1 MCWSFL
7 PHVRFL
13 ILLTVFELLPKT
25 CNFTICSIFS
35 NSGHVGWCTASP
47 DTILK
52 LDTLI
57 MIQTKFG
64 FHWSSTF
71 RGEDFWKSLRR
82 TTDDGRR
89 RRRRTQVMRIAH
101 MTLWVR
107 WAKKWPYKT
116 GDRFK
121 EVQYYETRFD
131 CVWMQSQKSPND
143 PHIRIQG
150 IIRVSVVRSNRIW
163 EVSRNLKKNYAH
175 VSFVNLTPIWTPFKT
190 KNGYQFSLK
199 SENIEILPILSA
211 ANLKMAAIRSRFFLV
226 RIFYQPYLIYMPS
239 LVEIPLAVSDISEV
253 KEFDICS

>member
-52 LDTLI
+52 LDTLV

-82 TTDDGRR
+82 TTDDDDGC
-89 RRRRTQVMRIAH
+89 QVMGIAH

-107 WAKKWPYKT
+107 WAKK
-116 GDRFK
+116 RNC
-121 EVQYYETRFD
+121 EV
-131 CVWMQSQKSPND
+131 V
-143 PHIRIQG
+143 
-150 IIRVSVVRSNRIW
+150 
-163 EVSRNLKKNYAH
+163 
-175 VSFVNLTPIWTPFKT
+175 
-190 KNGYQFSLK
+190 
-199 SENIEILPILSA
+199 
-211 ANLKMAAIRSRFFLV
+211 FLC
-226 RIFYQPYLIYMPS
+226 FYGHPCRYS
-239 LVEIPLAVSDISEV
+239 LVHWFFILWASVGILQKIYTYKVYFHFPLCCHGNGHIHV
-253 KEFDICS
+253 

>member
-52 LDTLI
+52 LDTLV

-71 RGEDFWKSLRR
+71 RGEDFWKSLRH
-82 TTDDGRR
+82 TTDDGR
-89 RRRRTQVMRIAH
+89 QVMRIAH

-107 WAKKWPYKT
+107 WAKNQLSRQT
-116 GDRFK
+116 G
-121 EVQYYETRFD
+121 
-131 CVWMQSQKSPND
+131 
-143 PHIRIQG
+143 
-150 IIRVSVVRSNRIW
+150 
-163 EVSRNLKKNYAH
+163 SRNLTYMMLVTKYQISAINSYWEKCDEKYLGRTDRGKTVYPPPPSGSGGIKKKTEMWK
-175 VSFVNLTPIWTPFKT
+175 VNAD
-190 KNGYQFSLK
+190 N
-199 SENIEILPILSA
+199 
-211 ANLKMAAIRSRFFLV
+211 
-226 RIFYQPYLIYMPS
+226 
-239 LVEIPLAVSDISEV
+239 DIN
-253 KEFDICS
+253 

>member
-13 ILLTVFELLPKT
+13 ILLTVFEILPKT

-52 LDTLI
+52 LDTLV

-82 TTDDGRR
+82 TTDDGRTTDDDDGR
-89 RRRRTQVMRIAH
+89 QVMRIAH

-107 WAKKWPYKT
+107 WAKN
-116 GDRFK
+116 RF
-121 EVQYYETRFD
+121 
-131 CVWMQSQKSPND
+131 S
-143 PHIRIQG
+143 
-150 IIRVSVVRSNRIW
+150 
-163 EVSRNLKKNYAH
+163 LKKNH
-175 VSFVNLTPIWTPFKT
+175 FTMQISKRFVSYRHFDRGNSGWSDR
-190 KNGYQFSLK
+190 GSR
-199 SENIEILPILSA
+199 SESG
-211 ANLKMAAIRSRFFLV
+211 LV
-226 RIFYQPYLIYMPS
+226 VF
-239 LVEIPLAVSDISEV
+239 
-253 KEFDICS
+253 

>member
-52 LDTLI
+52 LDTLV

-71 RGEDFWKSLRR
+71 RGEDFWKSLRH
-82 TTDDGRR
+82 TTDNDNGR
-89 RRRRTQVMRIAH
+89 QVMAIAH

-107 WAKKWPYKT
+107 WAKNMCTYQKSRHLDRMTRRSDKCDCCVYEYINRKT
-116 GDRFK
+116 GRW
-121 EVQYYETRFD
+121 R
-131 CVWMQSQKSPND
+131 C
-143 PHIRIQG
+143 
-150 IIRVSVVRSNRIW
+150 
-163 EVSRNLKKNYAH
+163 
-175 VSFVNLTPIWTPFKT
+175 
-190 KNGYQFSLK
+190 
-199 SENIEILPILSA
+199 SA
-211 ANLKMAAIRSRFFLV
+211 
-226 RIFYQPYLIYMPS
+226 
-239 LVEIPLAVSDISEV
+239 
-253 KEFDICS
+253 

>member
-52 LDTLI
+52 LDTLV

-82 TTDDGRR
+82 MTDDGR
-89 RRRRTQVMRIAH
+89 QVMRIAH

-107 WAKKWPYKT
+107 WAKKETPYSVPQIT
-116 GDRFK
+116 SYSSCLNHF
-121 EVQYYETRFD
+121 
-131 CVWMQSQKSPND
+131 W
-143 PHIRIQG
+143 HILFQNIKGEKKG
-150 IIRVSVVRSNRIW
+150 IIKCIIFFN
-163 EVSRNLKKNYAH
+163 
-175 VSFVNLTPIWTPFKT
+175 
-190 KNGYQFSLK
+190 
-199 SENIEILPILSA
+199 
-211 ANLKMAAIRSRFFLV
+211 FFL
-226 RIFYQPYLIYMPS
+226 IPFNLLFTS
-239 LVEIPLAVSDISEV
+239 LQVLL
-253 KEFDICS
+253 

>member
-35 NSGHVGWCTASP
+35 NSSHVGWCTASP

-52 LDTLI
+52 LDTLV

-82 TTDDGRR
+82 TTDDDDGR
-89 RRRRTQVMRIAH
+89 QVMRIAH

-107 WAKKWPYKT
+107 WANNILSNNVHQFYNPTRVKPWHRILSVSSVFCVVLWGLSEDSYQVT
-116 GDRFK
+116 FRLFSCFEFWCLRF
-121 EVQYYETRFD
+121 
-131 CVWMQSQKSPND
+131 CQKS
-143 PHIRIQG
+143 
-150 IIRVSVVRSNRIW
+150 
-163 EVSRNLKKNYAH
+163 A
-175 VSFVNLTPIWTPFKT
+175 TT
-190 KNGYQFSLK
+190 
-199 SENIEILPILSA
+199 
-211 ANLKMAAIRSRFFLV
+211 
-226 RIFYQPYLIYMPS
+226 
-239 LVEIPLAVSDISEV
+239 
-253 KEFDICS
+253 